1 VVVVEV
7 HVQIQ
12 MQIVLHGLQM
22 DFVVIHFIRLLK
34 NGNIAPKAVIYAN
47 FFNINAHHHL
57 TFKTLE

>member
-1 VVVVEV
+1 VEV
-7 HVQIQ
+7 RVQIQ

-22 DFVVIHFIRLLK
+22 DFARILSIQPHK
-34 NGNIAPKAVIYAN
+34 NDNIVLKAVIYAN